1 MFFFVLQQIDIWGVI
16 CRILFF
22 LSVYVLLLD
31 IYICID
37 WNEFVLEDFIFV
49 YLFDNFFFKKL
60 CVFMFFFK
68 KMLFVGNGMFKEIIF
83 YQIDFGKKMNF
94 Y

>member
-1 MFFFVLQQIDIWGVI
+1 MY
-16 CRILFF
+16 LF
-22 LSVYVLLLD
+22 LNMLLD

-37 WNEFVLEDFIFV
+37 WSEFVLEDFIFV
-49 YLFDNFFFKKL
+49 YLFDNFFFNKL

-83 YQIDFGKKMNF
+83 Y
-94 Y
+94 

>member
-22 LSVYVLLLD
+22 LSVYVSLLD
-31 IYICID
+31 IYIRID

>member
-1 MFFFVLQQIDIWGVI
+1 MQNFVFFKCIYD
-16 CRILFF
+16 
-22 LSVYVLLLD
+22 VLLLD
-31 IYICID
+31 IYIRID

>member
-1 MFFFVLQQIDIWGVI
+1 M
-16 CRILFF
+16 LF
-22 LSVYVLLLD
+22 D
-31 IYICID
+31 IYIRID
-37 WNEFVLEDFIFV
+37 WSEFVLDFIFV

-83 YQIDFGKKMNF
+83 Y
-94 Y
+94 